1 MLECEV
7 HDHHRF
13 KAQARSAVFRPSNAS
28 AIASPAIAP
37 SKATSAAPSRLAYTE
52 LFADERE
59 NSAVAFTGLAIDG
72 SLGTACSSSASCRV
86 LPKEECRPMGMTYRC
101 DLFASYVSTHS
112 SA

>member
-7 HDHHRF
+7 HDYPRF

-59 NSAVAFTGLAIDG
+59 NSADCFTGLAIDG
-72 SLGTACSSSASCRV
+72 SLGTACCSVRIMPSPA
-86 LPKEECRPMGMTYRC
+86 KEMQTDGY
-101 DLFASYVSTHS
+101 DLSL
-112 SA
+112 